1 MQITNKSSQHTPE
14 STSMPKTVKASEST
28 STPSCLQSR
37 HVVSASNNNEVT
49 QHRCALIRKIKI
61 AIFSC
66 VLLGIIAV
74 CYAHI
79 FSLYAPLAQVSWND
93 FREAPTCDTVI
104 VGSSYAERGINPLAY
119 DDARAELS
127 GEQNPSTYNLATPG
141 QVLSSTYDT
150 VLEAIEHK
158 HVKRVILGIGLYS
171 LDNPYNVRA
180 EVPYLYA
187 RYQHD
192 PITLAQKL
200 GSLALRKETFGAKDS
215 LNVYFPWVF
224 TPARTPQALYYNVM
238 SRLTHEPYGLAAQKV
253 TKDWTYGGRG
263 YGNYNWALEDGN
275 YDTSAQ
281 VYGWPRLNQK
291 SFEYLEQIARLCQD
305 RGVSFICIATPH
317 PAFDIAAFGSFY
329 PKTMKH
335 VRDIVEG
342 ANGVFLDCNMCKEG
356 VLSLSRSEFADFEH
370 LNTTGAQHFSRYLAK
385 LIYRIDM
392 HEDVSQDFI
401 SYDEWDTWM
410 KQYKAT
416 KGNS

>member
-14 STSMPKTVKASEST
+14 STSTPKTVKASEST
-28 STPSCLQSR
+28 STPSCLQVR
-37 HVVSASNNNEVT
+37 HVVSASNCIEAT

-61 AIFSC
+61 AILSC

-74 CYAHI
+74 CYAYI

-93 FREAPTCDTVI
+93 FREAPACDTVI
-104 VGSSYAERGINPLAY
+104 VGSSYAQRSVNPFVY
-119 DDARAELS
+119 DATRAELS

-224 TPARTPQALYYNVM
+224 TPA
-238 SRLTHEPYGLAAQKV
+238 
-253 TKDWTYGGRG
+253 
-263 YGNYNWALEDGN
+263 
-275 YDTSAQ
+275 
-281 VYGWPRLNQK
+281 
-291 SFEYLEQIARLCQD
+291 
-305 RGVSFICIATPH
+305 
-317 PAFDIAAFGSFY
+317 
-329 PKTMKH
+329 
-335 VRDIVEG
+335 
-342 ANGVFLDCNMCKEG
+342 
-356 VLSLSRSEFADFEH
+356 
-370 LNTTGAQHFSRYLAK
+370 
-385 LIYRIDM
+385 
-392 HEDVSQDFI
+392 
-401 SYDEWDTWM
+401 
-410 KQYKAT
+410 
-416 KGNS
+416 

>member
-14 STSMPKTVKASEST
+14 STSMSKTVKASEST
-28 STPSCLQSR
+28 RTPSCLHVR
-37 HVVSASNNNEVT
+37 HVVSASNSLEVT
-49 QHRCALIRKIKI
+49 QHRCALTHKIKI
-61 AIFSC
+61 AILSC

-93 FREAPTCDTVI
+93 FREAPTCNTVI
-104 VGSSYAERGINPLAY
+104 VGSSYAERGINPLVY
-119 DDARAELS
+119 DDARTELS
-127 GEQNPSTYNLATPG
+127 GVQNPSTYNLATPG

>member
-1 MQITNKSSQHTPE
+1 MPTTNTSSQHTPE
-14 STSMPKTVKASEST
+14 STS
-28 STPSCLQSR
+28 TPSCSQVQHAS
-37 HVVSASNNNEVT
+37 SASNNNKGT
-49 QHRCALIRKIKI
+49 KHKRFFIRKIKI
-61 AIFSC
+61 AILSC
-66 VLLGIIAV
+66 VLVGIIAV

-79 FSLYAPLAQVSWND
+79 FSLYASLAQVSWND

-104 VGSSYAERGINPLAY
+104 VGSSYAQRSVNSLVY
-119 DDARAELS
+119 DETRAQLS
-127 GEQNPSTYNLATPG
+127 GVQNPSTYNLATPG

-224 TPARTPQALYYNVM
+224 TPTRTPQALYCNVV
-238 SRLTHEPYGLAAQKV
+238 SRLTHESYGLAAQKV
-253 TKDWTYGGRG
+253 TKDWTYVGRG
-263 YGNYNWALEDGN
+263 YGNYNRALEDGN
-275 YDTSAQ
+275 YVTSAQ

-291 SFEYLEQIARLCQD
+291 SFEYIEQIARLCQE

-329 PKTMKH
+329 PKTMKR

-370 LNTTGAQHFSRYLAK
+370 LNTAGAQHFSRYLAK